1 MTNRLLMP
9 SRRRSAM
16 RTMPR
21 RLVSLGLLVLA
32 CQQAWAAPAEP
43 PELPPSAVVRTLLE
57 SAPVVGAARHEL
69 DASAAQARQL
79 RAGPHEWTVRGDLQ
93 QRTVRPE
100 NDRRYGEY
108 AAALERGI
116 RIGGKADIDDRLG
129 AAGQEVSR
137 WALGDAQHET
147 ARAVLAVWFDWLR
160 AEDEVAAR
168 TRQHALAAELARIA
182 EIRLRQGDAARLDL
196 NLAQGAVA
204 QAAAQLASAEAKRT
218 EVGAALDIRFP
229 GLRPR
234 AAVTLSEPGDP
245 SAARFDVDAMVAGNH
260 ELAKAR
266 ALSRQAMLTAQRAD
280 ANRMPDPVLGVR
292 YASDKGGDE
301 RVLGLTVAIPI
312 GGAARAAASDSSLA
326 MARAAAAQEAAIEA
340 RVRTEAARELAAVR
354 SGYQTWQ
361 RLQAAATAQQTA
373 TDMQEKAWKLGES
386 SIADLLQAR
395 RTADELHLAE
405 RLARIDA
412 LAAFH
417 RWRLDT
423 HELWD
428 FDNDEH

>member
-1 MTNRLLMP
+1 MKA
-9 SRRRSAM
+9 RRFPISGG
-16 RTMPR
+16 PVR
-21 RLVSLGLLVLA
+21 RGAIAFGLIVLA
-32 CQQAWAAPAEP
+32 SQQAWAAPAEP
-43 PELPPSAVVRTLLE
+43 PELPPAAVVRTLLE
-57 SAPVVGAARHEL
+57 TAPAVGAARHEL
-69 DASAAQARQL
+69 DASEAQARQL
-79 RAGPHEWTVRGDLQ
+79 RAGPHEWTLRGDLQ

-108 AAALERGI
+108 AAALERGV
-116 RIGGKADIDDRLG
+116 RIGAKADIDERLG
-129 AAGQEVSR
+129 AAGQDVSR

-147 ARAVLAVWFDWLR
+147 AREMLALWFDWLR
-160 AEDEVAAR
+160 AEGEVGAR

-218 EVGAALDIRFP
+218 EVGTALDIRFA

-234 AAVTLSEPGDP
+234 AAVNLSEPADP
-245 SAARFDVDAMVAGNH
+245 TGVRLDLEAMMSRNH

-280 ANRMPDPVLGVR
+280 ANRMADPVFGVR
-292 YASDKGGDE
+292 VASDKGGDE
-301 RVLGLTVAIPI
+301 RVLGLSLAIPI
-312 GGAARAAASDSSLA
+312 GGAARVAASDSSLA
-326 MARAAAAQEAAIEA
+326 MARAAAAQEAAVEA
-340 RVRTEAARELAAVR
+340 RVRTEATRELAAVR
-354 SGYQTWQ
+354 SSYQTWQ

-373 TDMQEKAWKLGES
+373 TDMQEKAWKLGEA

-412 LAAFH
+412 LAALH
-417 RWRLDT
+417 RWRLDI